1 MMMDDSFKS
10 RLGRSQKPVQDVERN
25 GEKVEGGRGEEDSG
39 KGLEM
44 AGSVVLVV
52 IDVNKEL
59 STSALDWALGSVVQK
74 GDSVKLLGVLH
85 HIFNPMGY
93 KSRADENSWNGASRK
108 VLDNELA
115 THLAMYQS
123 IPDIYTRV
131 EKLGVCLCLFV
142 CCVLSSSV
150 RFATLPTSF

>member
-10 RLGRSQKPVQDVERN
+10 RLGRSQKPVQEVERN
-25 GEKVEGGRGEEDSG
+25 GEEVEGGREGEEESG
-39 KGLEM
+39 DGLEM

-85 HIFNPMGY
+85 HICNPSKFGVAF
-93 KSRADENSWNGASRK
+93 S
-108 VLDNELA
+108 V
-115 THLAMYQS
+115 
-123 IPDIYTRV
+123 V
-131 EKLGVCLCLFV
+131 EEPAAEFRGD
-142 CCVLSSSV
+142 
-150 RFATLPTSF
+150 

>member
-1 MMMDDSFKS
+1 MITVIGIVVGIVIGIFILAMMMDESFKS
-10 RLGRSQKPVQDVERN
+10 RLGRSQKPVQEVERN
-25 GEKVEGGRGEEDSG
+25 GEEVEGGRGKEEESG

-85 HIFNPMGY
+85 HIFNPS
-93 KSRADENSWNGASRK
+93 KFGALS
-108 VLDNELA
+108 V
-115 THLAMYQS
+115 
-123 IPDIYTRV
+123 V
-131 EKLGVCLCLFV
+131 EEAAAEVWGD
-142 CCVLSSSV
+142 
-150 RFATLPTSF
+150 